1 MLKASRFAVDENFPL
16 EQPMQEKFILVR
28 AKSKREKEGATPT
41 IRKVEAQFSM
51 LILVASSFKL
61 NNEYDE

>member
-1 MLKASRFAVDENFPL
+1 MADENFPL
-16 EQPMQEKFILVR
+16 EQPMQKKFILLEPR
-28 AKSKREKEGATPT
+28 ANAKKTGATPT